1 MNRQQ
6 SYRLGG
12 RGRGGCPGGL
22 AAGGEGAE
30 QLVEE
35 APAGGRGDRQRGGGD
50 GEDGGDPGE
59 AEEGLERGPDSRL
72 HSSAATQRGAAE
84 TGAQARGRGLRKR
97 RRGAA
102 EAGTCVRRGLGGL
115 GLCFGLGVAAGLG
128 KANLEDARNSLDSL
142 VRFLPVAGRF

>member
-59 AEEGLERGPDSRL
+59 AEEGLERGPASRL
-72 HSSAATQRGAAE
+72 HSNAATQRGGGGDWRA
-84 TGAQARGRGLRKR
+84 GRGLRKR
-97 RRGAA
+97 RRGPA
-102 EAGTCVRRGLGGL
+102 EARDPCGRRGFGFVLWTWSREEASESGGRTQPSTL
-115 GLCFGLGVAAGLG
+115 MRL
-128 KANLEDARNSLDSL
+128 
-142 VRFLPVAGRF
+142 LPVAGRF

>member
-35 APAGGRGDRQRGGGD
+35 APAGGRGDRQRGGGGD

-59 AEEGLERGPDSRL
+59 AEEGLERGPASRL
-72 HSSAATQRGAAE
+72 HSNAATQRGGGGDWRA
-84 TGAQARGRGLRKR
+84 GRGLRKR

-102 EAGTCVRRGLGGL
+102 EARDPCGRRGFGFVLWTRNCSRGG
-115 GLCFGLGVAAGLG
+115 G

>member
-1 MNRQQ
+1 MEDEDAEDA
-6 SYRLGG
+6 
-12 RGRGGCPGGL
+12 L
-22 AAGGEGAE
+22 AA
-30 QLVEE
+30 LPREE
-35 APAGGRGDRQRGGGD
+35 KAQSSWWRRRPPAAAGIGGD